1 MLSLLLGNY
10 SNWGYSI
17 IVNEEKGSL
26 TTCKKNYADSIYV
39 RLLVYIKIILW
50 YYVLCNY
57 QKEFI
62 KTKAIYIFS
71 RWYKSSGHNIQT
83 TALIVLGKWHYSTK
97 CKVYLK

>member
-50 YYVLCNY
+50 YCLQSDVEGGASAIKKNLVTQKQFIYLAVDIKVL
-57 QKEFI
+57 
-62 KTKAIYIFS
+62 YIIF
-71 RWYKSSGHNIQT
+71 RQQH
-83 TALIVLGKWHYSTK
+83 
-97 CKVYLK
+97 